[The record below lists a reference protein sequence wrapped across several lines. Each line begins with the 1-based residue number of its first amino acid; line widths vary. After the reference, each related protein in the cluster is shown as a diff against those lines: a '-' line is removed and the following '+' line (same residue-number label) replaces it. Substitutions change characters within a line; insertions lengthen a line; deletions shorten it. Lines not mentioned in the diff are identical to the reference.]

1 MRYYQKK
8 FAAFPLYEWLEFALL
23 LCFAGGFLDAY
34 TFVTRGGVFANA
46 QTGNLVL
53 LAIGFARGDGVA
65 ALRYL
70 VPILFFFAGVLFSEL
85 ALRLGK
91 KQRSDFRGHAYVLLG
106 EAAVLSAVALM
117 PPSVPDMLVNALV
130 SLAAAV
136 QFDNFRK
143 LEGKPFASAFC
154 TGNLRSATEHA
165 FYAVAEKRREA
176 ARSAAQYLIAIG
188 GFVAGVF
195 AGYFAARAFGG
206 YAAFFAAG
214 DLVLLFAAVVAAQ
227 AVRRRRI
234 AVRRLSAQETD
245 AGRALID
252 ESFQRFI
259 APNVPGETRD
269 AFRAFLYDPVPTAA
283 RDIYG
288 VFAGGMLKAAMIA
301 QADGTRIH
309 AFFAKNGDQRRGY
322 GGRLMRWFL
331 AHAAARE
338 VAADV
343 PCEAAA
349 VYRKF
354 GFFADGE
361 PFERYGMR
369 LQPLRFRR
377 GGGADGRTTDE
388 R

>member
-1 MRYYQKK
+1 M
-8 FAAFPLYEWLEFALL
+8 L

-154 TGNLRSATEHA
+154 TGNL
-165 FYAVAEKRREA
+165 
-176 ARSAAQYLIAIG
+176 
-188 GFVAGVF
+188 
-195 AGYFAARAFGG
+195 
-206 YAAFFAAG
+206 
-214 DLVLLFAAVVAAQ
+214 
-227 AVRRRRI
+227 
-234 AVRRLSAQETD
+234 
-245 AGRALID
+245 
-252 ESFQRFI
+252 
-259 APNVPGETRD
+259 
-269 AFRAFLYDPVPTAA
+269 
-283 RDIYG
+283 
-288 VFAGGMLKAAMIA
+288 
-301 QADGTRIH
+301 
-309 AFFAKNGDQRRGY
+309 
-322 GGRLMRWFL
+322 
-331 AHAAARE
+331 
-338 VAADV
+338 
-343 PCEAAA
+343 
-349 VYRKF
+349 
-354 GFFADGE
+354 
-361 PFERYGMR
+361 
-369 LQPLRFRR
+369 
-377 GGGADGRTTDE
+377 
-388 R
+388 

>member
-1 MRYYQKK
+1 M
-8 FAAFPLYEWLEFALL
+8 
-23 LCFAGGFLDAY
+23 
-34 TFVTRGGVFANA
+34 
-46 QTGNLVL
+46 
-53 LAIGFARGDGVA
+53 
-65 ALRYL
+65 
-70 VPILFFFAGVLFSEL
+70 
-85 ALRLGK
+85 
-91 KQRSDFRGHAYVLLG
+91 
-106 EAAVLSAVALM
+106 
-117 PPSVPDMLVNALV
+117 
-130 SLAAAV
+130 
-136 QFDNFRK
+136 
-143 LEGKPFASAFC
+143 
-154 TGNLRSATEHA
+154 
-165 FYAVAEKRREA
+165 
-176 ARSAAQYLIAIG
+176 
-188 GFVAGVF
+188 AGVF